1 MRSSRSANRFLVVF
15 FLSFLFPSTPLPAQ
29 RIPQRLDDSQTFAL
43 KGNTRPIVERGLLHD
58 EGPVR
63 ASHKMPR
70 MSLHFSMTPAQQA
83 DLAQLLIAQ
92 QDRRSPQYHQFLTPE
107 QYAARFGP
115 KPADL
120 APIVA
125 WLEEKGFSDV
135 RVARGGM
142 WISFS
147 GTAAHAESAFHVSM
161 RNYSWHGETY
171 FANSTDPQ
179 LPKGLAGI
187 VQSVGGLNN
196 FALKPQ
202 TKPVHPQFTSPS
214 GGNYLAPD
222 DWATIYDLQPLY
234 GAGLDG
240 SAVTIAV
247 VGQSDVQLSD
257 LRAFRTA
264 AGLPAK
270 DPTVVVPPGA
280 VDPGFQNQ
288 QGDEGE
294 SDLDLEWAG
303 GIARNANILFVTAS
317 ATQGNGIFDSI
328 AYVVDNNAAPIM
340 TISYGGCEADQPAG
354 FITSEEA
361 IFQQASAQGITVL
374 VSSGDAGATACDQDV
389 MEVAATQGLAVS
401 YPASSQYVT
410 AVGGTTLESY
420 YGNYFGPANN
430 SFGGSALSYIPEQVW
445 NDGFQ
450 SAGGGGASSVLPK
463 PSWQAGA
470 GVPADNARDVP
481 DLAFAASPN
490 HNGYLICSLG
500 WCTNGFFNA
509 NNYLQITGGTSASAP
524 SFAGLLALVVQK
536 NGNNRLG
543 NINTNLYSLAQIS
556 PNAFHD
562 ITQGNNRQSCQSGT
576 PNCTGNTYIG
586 YDAGPGYDQAT
597 GLGSVD
603 AYNFAQQWFGDF
615 SLSPSTKS
623 LTIQPGTSAS
633 ATVSVVP
640 QNNFQG
646 QVTVSCSVA
655 GSLID
660 VTCSV
665 PSGAVSAGGS
675 TIVTITAAASAKTP
689 WWMRRP
695 SLPPINRNW
704 MLMALAI
711 LVLSA
716 ALYTT
721 RHRSLYQSSL
731 YAFAC
736 ASLLVIGVGSLSCGG
751 TGSTS
756 SISGP
761 TVPALSLTCNLP
773 NAIYGSAY
781 SGSCTA
787 SGGTAPYTYSGGVPA
802 GFVLNPS
809 SGAITGTPAS
819 FGSFQLALNV
829 SDSETPQHSATTTA
843 ALTVVAPSLSISCQL
858 PPASVGNAYTGSCM
872 GIGGIAPLSYRLT
885 SGALPPGLSLNSGTG
900 VISGTP
906 MFASTLSFAVSV
918 IDSVDQSVAF
928 SVNNFVVTATPL
940 TMSCSLPSGATGS
953 YYTGACSTTGG
964 SPPASF
970 SISAGDLPLGLSISG
985 NGLINGSP
993 ATPGTSSFT
1002 VRAAD
1007 RGSPPQ
1013 VAQLNQSITIVAGQL
1028 TLNCYLGLASVN
1040 KPYASSRCT
1049 ASQGNPPYTYSIASG
1064 ALPAG
1069 LTLNSS
1075 TGVVSGTPTVAGA
1088 SSFVFQVTDS
1098 SSPAETATVTESAF
1112 VVQAIQPFTLTC
1124 PALTGSLA
1132 FQFSGGCVSSGG
1144 NSPVTASVI
1153 AGTLPPGLFL
1163 IVYPQSS
1170 TSGNA
1175 TVNFV
1180 GSPTAMGTS
1189 TATLQVTDGS
1199 VPALTATAQATI
1211 TIGPRAPET
1220 GLVTITAVSG
1230 GITNTTTISVSV
1242 P

>member
-1 MRSSRSANRFLVVF
+1 
-15 FLSFLFPSTPLPAQ
+15 
-29 RIPQRLDDSQTFAL
+29 
-43 KGNTRPIVERGLLHD
+43 
-58 EGPVR
+58 
-63 ASHKMPR
+63 
-70 MSLHFSMTPAQQA
+70 
-83 DLAQLLIAQ
+83 
-92 QDRRSPQYHQFLTPE
+92 
-107 QYAARFGP
+107 
-115 KPADL
+115 
-120 APIVA
+120 
-125 WLEEKGFSDV
+125 
-135 RVARGGM
+135 M

-171 FANSTDPQ
+171 FANAADPQ

-196 FALKPQ
+196 FAMKSQ
-202 TKPVHPQFTSPS
+202 TKRVHPLFTSAS
-214 GGNYLAPD
+214 GNTFLTPY

-270 DPTVVVPPGA
+270 DPTVGVPPGT
-280 VDPGFQNQ
+280 VDPGIQNQ

-340 TISYGGCEADQPAG
+340 TISYGDCEADATAG

-361 IFQQASAQGITVL
+361 IFQQASAEGITVL

-389 MEVAATQGLAVS
+389 MEVAATQGLAVQ

-410 AVGGTTLESY
+410 AVGGSTFLYSYPGVYWGTT
-420 YGNYFGPANN
+420 NN

-450 SAGGGGASSVLPK
+450 ESGGGGASSVLSK
-463 PSWQAGA
+463 PSWQTGA
-470 GVPADNARDVP
+470 GVPADGARDVP
-481 DLAFAASPN
+481 DVAFAASPN
-490 HNGYLICSLG
+490 HSGYLVCSLG
-500 WCTNGFFNA
+500 SCTNGFFNA
-509 NNYLQITGGTSASAP
+509 NNYLEVAGGTSASAP

-543 NINTNLYSLAQIS
+543 NINPNLYSLAQIS

-562 ITQGNNRQSCQSGT
+562 ITSGSNRQICASGT
-576 PNCTGNTYIG
+576 PGCVNPYIG
-586 YDAGPGYDQAT
+586 YDAGPGYDQAS

-623 LTIQPGTSAS
+623 LTIQPGSS
-633 ATVSVVP
+633 ATAAVSVVP

-665 PSGAVSAGGS
+665 PSGSVSAGGS
-675 TIVTITAAASAKTP
+675 TTVTITAAATAKTP
-689 WWMRRP
+689 WWKRRP
-695 SLPPINRNW
+695 SLPPVNRNW
-704 MLMALAI
+704 MLVVLAI
-711 LVLSA
+711 FVLTA
-716 ALYTT
+716 TLYAT
-721 RHRSLYQSSL
+721 RHRSLYQSSI

-756 SISGP
+756 TISAP

-773 NAIYGSAY
+773 NATYGTAY

-787 SGGTAPYTYSGGVPA
+787 SGGTAPYTYNGAIPSG
-802 GFVLNPS
+802 FTLNTS
-809 SGAITGTPAS
+809 SGAITGTGKYLQS
-819 FGSFQLALNV
+819 YQFTVGV
-829 SDSETPQHSATTTA
+829 TDSGTPPQSATA
-843 ALTVVAPSLSISCQL
+843 AATLAVVAPSLSISCQL
-858 PPASVGNAYTGSCM
+858 PSAGTGAAYTGTWT
-872 GIGGIAPLSYRLT
+872 GIGGITPLSYHLT
-885 SGALPPGLSLNSGTG
+885 SGSLPVGLSLFVQTG
-900 VISGTP
+900 IISGTP
-906 MFASTLSFAVSV
+906 LVPGMSSFVVSVNDSSPDNQSASFSDNNFAV
-918 IDSVDQSVAF
+918 
-928 SVNNFVVTATPL
+928 TAGPL
-940 TMSCSLPSGATGS
+940 AMSCNLPAGVTGS
-953 YYTGACSTTGG
+953 YYSGACSATGG
-964 SPPASF
+964 SPPVF
-970 SISAGDLPLGLSISG
+970 LYLIAGTLPPGLTINPIGFVSG
-985 NGLINGSP
+985 
-993 ATPGTSSFT
+993 TPTNSGTSSFT

-1007 RGSPPQ
+1007 NGSPQQ
-1013 VAQLNQSITIVAGQL
+1013 VTQLSQNLTIAAGQL
-1028 TLNCYLGLASVN
+1028 TLSCDLDQASVN
-1040 KPYASSRCT
+1040 KPYVSTYGCRSNG
-1049 ASQGNPPYTYSIASG
+1049 GNQPYTYSLASG

-1075 TGVVSGTPTVAGA
+1075 TGIVSGLPTVAGT
-1088 SSFVFQVTDS
+1088 SSFVFKVTDS
-1098 SSPAETATVTESAF
+1098 SSPAQTATFSYSAF
-1112 VVQAIQPFTLTC
+1112 AVRAVQPLTLTC
-1124 PALTGSLA
+1124 PALTAPLA
-1132 FQFSGGCVSSGG
+1132 SSFSANSAECAASGG
-1144 NSPVTASVI
+1144 NYPVTASIVG
-1153 AGTLPPGLFL
+1153 GTLPPGLSGPVGYPVFSFD
-1163 IVYPQSS
+1163 VYSYTQFYFTGVPS
-1170 TSGNA
+1170 
-1175 TVNFV
+1175 
-1180 GSPTAMGTS
+1180 AMGTS
-1189 TATLQVTDGS
+1189 TVTVRATDGS
-1199 VPALTATAQATI
+1199 VPALTATTQATF
-1211 TIGPRAPET
+1211 TIGPRVPES

>member
-1 MRSSRSANRFLVVF
+1 
-15 FLSFLFPSTPLPAQ
+15 
-29 RIPQRLDDSQTFAL
+29 
-43 KGNTRPIVERGLLHD
+43 
-58 EGPVR
+58 
-63 ASHKMPR
+63 
-70 MSLHFSMTPAQQA
+70 MSLHLSMTQAQQS

-92 QDRRSPQYHQFLTPE
+92 QDRRSPQYHKFLTPE

-115 KPADL
+115 TPADL

-125 WLEEKGFSDV
+125 WLEEKGFSEV
-135 RVARGGM
+135 RVARSGM
-142 WISFS
+142 WINFS
-147 GTAAHAESAFHVSM
+147 GTAGQAESAFHLSM
-161 RNYSWHGETY
+161 RNYSWHGQTY
-171 FANSTDPQ
+171 FANAADPQ
-179 LPKGLAGI
+179 LPKGLAGV
-187 VQSVGGLNN
+187 VQSIGGLNN
-196 FALKPQ
+196 FAMKPQ
-202 TKPVHPQFTSPS
+202 TKPVHPQFTSAS
-214 GGNYLAPD
+214 GANYLAPD

-240 SAVTIAV
+240 SSVTIAV

-270 DPTVVVPPGA
+270 DPTVVVPPGS

-317 ATQGNGIFDSI
+317 ATQGNGVFDSI

-340 TISYGGCEADQPAG
+340 TISYGDCEADAPAG

-361 IFQQASAQGITVL
+361 IFQQASAEGITVL
-374 VSSGDAGATACDQDV
+374 VASGDAGATACDQDV
-389 MEVAATQGLAVS
+389 MEQAATQGLAVS

-410 AVGGTTLESY
+410 AVGGTRLESY
-420 YGNYFGPANN
+420 LGNYWGTTNN

-450 SAGGGGASSVLPK
+450 SASGGGASSVLPK
-463 PSWQAGA
+463 PSWQTGA

-490 HNGYLICSLG
+490 NNGYLICSVG
-500 WCTNGFFNA
+500 WCTNGFLNA
-509 NNYLQITGGTSASAP
+509 NHYLQIIGGTSASTP

-562 ITQGNNRQSCQSGT
+562 ITQGSNKQNCQAGT
-576 PNCTGNTYIG
+576 PDCTGNTYIG
-586 YDAGPGYDQAT
+586 YAAGPGYDQAS

-603 AYNFAQQWFGDF
+603 AFNFAQQWFGDF
-615 SLSPSTKS
+615 SLSPSTNS
-623 LTIQPGTSAS
+623 LTIQPGSSAT

-665 PSGAVSAGGS
+665 PSGSVSAGGS
-675 TIVTITAAASAKTP
+675 TTVTITAAATAKTP
-689 WWMRRP
+689 WWKRRI
-695 SLPPINRNW
+695 SLPPVNRNW
-704 MLMALAI
+704 MLLVLAI
-711 LVLSA
+711 LVLTA
-716 ALYTT
+716 ALYAT
-721 RHRSLYQSSL
+721 RHRPLYQSSL

-756 SISGP
+756 TISAP

-773 NAIYGSAY
+773 NAIYGTAY
-781 SGSCTA
+781 TGSCTA
-787 SGGTAPYTYSGGVPA
+787 SGGTAPYTYKGAVPP
-802 GFVLNPS
+802 GLTLNTS
-809 SGAITGTPAS
+809 TGAITGSESYALETYQFTMGVTDSGTP
-819 FGSFQLALNV
+819 
-829 SDSETPQHSATTTA
+829 PQTATVAA
-843 ALTVVAPSLSISCQL
+843 ALTVVAPTLSISCQL
-858 PPASVGNAYTGSCM
+858 PPASVGNQYTGSCM
-872 GIGGIAPLSYRLT
+872 GTGGIGSLSYRLT
-885 SGALPPGLSLNSGTG
+885 SGALPFGLSLSSGTG

-906 MFASTLSFAVSV
+906 MFASTVSFVVSV
-918 IDSVDQSVAF
+918 YDSTSDNQSAAF
-928 SVNNFVVTATPL
+928 AVNNFAVTASPL
-940 TMSCSLPSGATGS
+940 TMSCSLPSGTTGS
-953 YYTGACSTTGG
+953 YYTGGCSTTGG

-970 SISAGDLPLGLSISG
+970 SISAGALPLGLSIG
-985 NGLINGSP
+985 AAGAFGGLP

-1007 RGSPPQ
+1007 SGSPPQ
-1013 VAQLNQSITIVAGQL
+1013 VIQLNQSITVAAGQL
-1028 TLNCYLGLASVN
+1028 TLTCNLGPASVN
-1040 KPYASSRCT
+1040 KPYANSGRCT
-1049 ASQGNPPYTYSIASG
+1049 GNFGNPPYTYSIASG

-1075 TGVVSGTPTVAGA
+1075 TGVVSGTPTVAGT
-1088 SSFVFQVTDS
+1088 SSFVFKVTDS
-1098 SSPAETATVTESAF
+1098 SSPAATATLTESAF

-1124 PALTGSLA
+1124 PALTGYLD
-1132 FQFSGGCVSSGG
+1132 FQFTGGCVSSGG
-1144 NSPVTASVI
+1144 NAPVTASVI
-1153 AGTLPPGLFL
+1153 AGTLPPGLSL
-1163 IVYPQSS
+1163 AVYFASS

-1175 TVNFV
+1175 VVNFI
-1180 GSPTAMGTS
+1180 GAPTAMGTS

-1211 TIGPRAPET
+1211 TIGPRVPES